1 MVIRRYK
8 EKGVSDTGHEAGFG
22 KPPRNARFKKG
33 RVVGQPARDE
43 RLRYQILTRRVAEAG
58 VTSCT
63 TETQRHREETG
74 IPSLLRAFTETILQI
89 IFTRTSMISVS
100 LW

>member
-22 KPPRNARFKKG
+22 KPHADRPLQEG

-43 RLRYQILTRRVAEAG
+43 RLRNQILTRRGAEAG